1 MKKGTTFHHL
11 ISSEQAWRDNEVSLE
26 ELWVNDRTLSQGLG
40 GKKSSQGMMM
50 NEITPQDIMGR
61 VGLYFFWGG
70 GVVLFFP
77 FSQLLSLFLQILH

>member
-61 VGLYFFWGG
+61 VGLYFFLG

>member
-1 MKKGTTFHHL
+1 MIGLFLK
-11 ISSEQAWRDNEVSLE
+11 AWE
-26 ELWVNDRTLSQGLG
+26 

-61 VGLYFFWGG
+61 VGLYVSFFLGP
-70 GVVLFFP
+70 FFP